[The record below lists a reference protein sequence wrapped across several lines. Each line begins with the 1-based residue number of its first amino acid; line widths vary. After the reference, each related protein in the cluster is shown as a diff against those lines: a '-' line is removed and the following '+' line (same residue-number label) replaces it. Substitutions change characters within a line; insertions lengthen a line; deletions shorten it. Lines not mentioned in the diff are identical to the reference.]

1 MMLPRQ
7 HVSKFA
13 RLLVAMVAM
22 GVAAPTA
29 AIAAEPA
36 ALAAARPADPPVG
49 ENMLGSLG
57 QWGSDLLGRG
67 PAALSWRR
75 PQFTDLDAWRREAR
89 AKVEESL
96 LIPDMPWK
104 PEAKVERQFE
114 FDGLHV
120 EELSWQLPYG
130 PRTRAVFMKPAGS
143 RGRLP
148 GVLALHDHGGISKWG
163 VEKIVRLG
171 PHDGETAEHQRE
183 YYGGRGWANE
193 LARRGYAV
201 LVHDTIGFASRNPG
215 TFEEK
220 FAKSLL
226 CAGTLWAGL
235 VLYDDERALD
245 YLASR
250 PDVDPERI
258 GCGGLS
264 GGGLRTVFLGGMDPR
279 IKAAFPV
286 GWMTTWRDVMLYKPH
301 KHTWML
307 YVPGLPRQLDF
318 PEILG
323 MRAPLPVFVL
333 NDEGDELFTLSEMR
347 EADRILREVYAKA
360 HAADNYRCTFYP
372 GPHKFDVA
380 MQDDAFAWLDANLKS
395 PAPARAP
402 AAPIAAA
409 GANTA
414 EGDAAGLART
424 RRLIAEKKPVRVVAY
439 GDSISEVKPG
449 WNGGAK
455 SPEANWAA
463 VLGKR
468 LGEQHPGSAFTLA
481 HFAIGGQNT
490 YEGLGRLDGLEAHAP
505 DLVLV
510 AFGANDCCHHFLDP
524 DETRLALAT
533 LVADIGKRFAADVV
547 VVGTGGDNPQKPFFR
562 HLDATR
568 AAQRAAAEEAG
579 VPFVDV
585 REAVLAATAGGHRW
599 AEFHLAADNC
609 HPNDAGHA
617 VWAEAA
623 LRAIEAALAKP

>member
-1 MMLPRQ
+1 MTDAELFRIEMESPMRSLTM
-7 HVSKFA
+7 A
-13 RLLVAMVAM
+13 ALLV
-22 GVAAPTA
+22 VAAACTTA
-29 AIAAEPA
+29 PA
-36 ALAAARPADPPVG
+36 APPADPPVG
-49 ENMLGSLG
+49 ETMLGSLG
-57 QWGSDLLGRG
+57 QWGSDLLGRE

-75 PQFTDLDAWRREAR
+75 PGFTDVDEWRRQAR
-89 AKVEESL
+89 AKVQELL

-104 PEAKVERQFE
+104 PEARVERQYE

-143 RGRLP
+143 RERLP

-163 VEKIVRLG
+163 VSKIVRLG
-171 PHDGETAEHQRE
+171 PDDTETEEHRQT
-183 YYGGRGWANE
+183 YYGGRAWANE
-193 LARRGYAV
+193 LARRGHAV

-220 FAKSLL
+220 FEKSLL

-235 VLYDDERALD
+235 VLYDDQRALD
-245 YLASR
+245 YLCSR
-250 PDVDPERI
+250 PDVDPGRI

-323 MRAPLPVFVL
+323 MRVPQAVFVL
-333 NDEGDELFTLSEMR
+333 NDEEDDLFTLSEMR

-360 HAADNYRCTFYP
+360 GAAEAYRCTFYP
-372 GPHKFDVA
+372 GPHKFDRA
-380 MQDDAFAWLDANLKS
+380 MQEDAFTWLEGALAAPPPAALAAGRDDA
-395 PAPARAP
+395 APLP
-402 AAPIAAA
+402 
-409 GANTA
+409 
-414 EGDAAGLART
+414 RT
-424 RRLIAEKKPVRVVAY
+424 RRLLAEKRPVRVVAY
-439 GDSISEVKPG
+439 GDSISEVKKG
-449 WNGGAK
+449 WSGGAT

-463 VLGKR
+463 VLVRR
-468 LGEQHPGSAFTLA
+468 LGEKHPGADVSLR

-524 DETRLALAT
+524 AETGQALAA
-533 LVADIGKRFAADVV
+533 LVADIRKRFEADVV
-547 VVGTGGDNPQKPFFR
+547 VVGTGGDNPHEPFFR
-562 HLDATR
+562 HLDATL
-568 AAQRAAAEEAG
+568 AAQRAAADQAG
-579 VPFVDV
+579 ALFVDV
-585 REAVLAATAGGHRW
+585 REAILAATAGGDHW
-599 AEFHLAADNC
+599 AGFHLGPGNC

-623 LRAIEAALAKP
+623 LRAIEAVLQ